1 MRGSVEDRLRAFG
14 YADTRT
20 YHYELEG
27 WPFRNVGV
35 LKVYRWPSSAA
46 PDFKFSES
54 VLLRERI
61 FVWR

>member
-1 MRGSVEDRLRAFG
+1 MRRSVEDRLRVFG

-27 WPFRNVGV
+27 WPASSFAVS
-35 LKVYRWPSSAA
+35 KVRRWPSSAA

-61 FVWR
+61 SVRR